1 MSGTSRLVD
10 MDTGVSLKG
19 HGPDNKTLWVGLPRL
34 AICPIH
40 GPLSSPD
47 KVTGPGHTSW
57 ETKDLNFLSAT
68 DSL

>member
-1 MSGTSRLVD
+1 MPMSGTLRLVAVD
-10 MDTGVSLKG
+10 SGVSLKG
-19 HGPDNKTLWVGLPRL
+19 HGPDNETVRVGLPRL

-40 GPLSSPD
+40 GPLSSPY
-47 KVTGPGHTSW
+47 KVPDIGW